1 MAAAKKDPF
10 NARQARQTR
19 GMSNEQRRAAVK
31 RSEEVGAKQAAAE
44 LGIAEQTLYAWRSKL
59 GAGPLP
65 QLSPNG
71 RRYDDALRDR
81 ALAMRQA
88 EGRTRTE
95 IARQLG
101 VGESTVRRWEQ
112 EAKASNGHA
121 PAPAAPHD
129 ESPQSFLAGYEGP
142 QGRVEAVRARY
153 DLSIEE
159 AALVVRRHDGREPEA
174 IQLQLDAPAME
185 AMSEIERELHA
196 LRRENRALRVL
207 VQTYLPRVDL

>member
-1 MAAAKKDPF
+1 MAAKKDKDPF
-10 NARQARQTR
+10 NARRARQTR
-19 GMSNEQRRAAVK
+19 GITDDQRRAAVK
-31 RSEEVGAKQAAAE
+31 RSDEVGPEQAAREIGVAP
-44 LGIAEQTLYAWRSKL
+44 QTVYAWRCKF
-59 GAGPLP
+59 GADPLP
-65 QLSPNG
+65 QG
-71 RRYDDALRDR
+71 RRYDDEMRDR
-81 ALAMRQA
+81 ALAMRQT
-88 EGRTRTE
+88 EGRPRTE
-95 IARQLG
+95 IAKQLG
-101 VGESTVRRWEQ
+101 VGESTVRRWEL

-121 PAPAAPHD
+121 PAPAAAHA

>member
-19 GMSNEQRRAAVK
+19 GMTDDQRRAAVK

-71 RRYDDALRDR
+71 RRYDDEMRDR

-112 EAKASNGHA
+112 EAKARNGHA
-121 PAPAAPHD
+121 PAATHA
-129 ESPQSFLAGYEGP
+129 ESPQSFVAGYDGP